1 MAAMAPDTAPFGC
14 MRLMNLCLIL
24 ARMAWSLDFLSSLT
38 RAERSSA
45 MLMPFVD
52 DPAGFGA
59 AIDEHPDALA
69 EIIARGGESAL
80 ATVADF
86 RTDAFAS
93 AGALPDGTVVVAD
106 QRFADWLRNPDNLGP
121 IIGKLATCPQV
132 TTITYDNSGR
142 PVAVAA
148 ATALT
153 GQLWPISPLVQQA
166 IDRGR
171 ATHVVLAFSPGGDC
185 WAAAARTC
193 GLAPS
198 ELRLLK
204 QLAVD
209 GDLRVACAAIRIAYE
224 TGRKLVASLLRK
236 TGCARQPDLI
246 RFALTVAAGT
256 IATPRFADATFAD
269 LFGLRLRQAQLARA
283 IATGSMR
290 KAAASRIGVSGARA
304 KADLKA
310 CFAAC
315 GVTSVVDLSRI
326 MAEVDALSALAEA
339 CDVTFHVP
347 GFASADPLRLIPRA
361 TGGGRIAICDHG
373 PSHGRPVLIFHTTT
387 GGRAQS
393 PTMLSALRQAGF
405 RAIVI
410 ERPGYGLTDFV
421 DGDIWDATAR
431 DVELALNTLGID
443 HAAILARGG
452 AQAAVVT
459 AAALGKR
466 ISGGVLLGPDPP
478 VELDSARSGM
488 MGRAKGWVYDTPAML
503 APLAAILSRRTSAD
517 QIARLM
523 RASVRGSAID
533 VAICDDAAEMEALVR
548 GGRQSAF
555 GMLGFVA
562 EHAALGSR
570 RPLPVIADGSRWSVL
585 FGAADPLF
593 RASDGEDYWRS
604 QIKGCTFEAIAG
616 GGRFLHASHVVH
628 VCSALERS
636 YAAG

>member
-1 MAAMAPDTAPFGC
+1 MK
-14 MRLMNLCLIL
+14 LQL
-24 ARMAWSLDFLSSLT
+24 AFASMSWSLNFLSSLK

-52 DPAGFGA
+52 DPDGFGA
-59 AIDEHPDALA
+59 AIDEHPSVLA
-69 EIIARGGESAL
+69 DIIARGGQAAM

-86 RTDAFAS
+86 HTDAFAC

-132 TTITYDNSGR
+132 TTITYDNCGR

-148 ATALT
+148 ATALK
-153 GQLWPISPLVQQA
+153 GQLWPISPVVQQA
-166 IDRGR
+166 IDRGL
-171 ATHVVLAFSPGGDC
+171 ATHVVLALSPGSDC
-185 WAAAARTC
+185 WQVAARAC
-193 GLAPS
+193 DLSPS
-198 ELRLLK
+198 ELKLLQRLS
-204 QLAVD
+204 VE
-209 GDLRVACAAIRIAYE
+209 GDLRTSCAAIGIAYE

-236 TGCARQPDLI
+236 TGSARQADLI
-246 RFALTVAAGT
+246 RFALTVAAGAIT
-256 IATPRFADATFAD
+256 PPRFADATFAD
-269 LFGLRLRQAQLARA
+269 LFGLRLRQAELARA
-283 IATGSMR
+283 IATGSVR
-290 KAAASRIGVSGARA
+290 KAAADRVGVSGARA

-326 MAEVDALSALAEA
+326 MAEVDALTALAEA
-339 CDVTFHVP
+339 CDVTFQVP
-347 GFASADPLRLIPRA
+347 GKASCDPLRLIPRA
-361 TGGGRIAICDHG
+361 TGGGRIAVSDHG
-373 PSHGRPVLIFHTTT
+373 PSGGRPVLIFHTTT

-393 PTMLSALRQAGF
+393 PKMLAALCQSGF

-421 DGDIWDATAR
+421 DGDIWHAAAR
-431 DVELALNTLGID
+431 DVEHVLNNLKID

-452 AQAAVVT
+452 AQPAVFT
-459 AAALGKR
+459 AALLGQR
-466 ISGGVLLGPDPP
+466 IAGGVLLGPDPP

-503 APLAAILSRRTSAD
+503 APLAAVLSRRTSAE

-533 VAICDDAAEMEALVR
+533 EAICDDPAEMDALVR

-555 GMLGFVA
+555 GMYGFVA

-570 RPLPVIADGSRWSVL
+570 RPLPEIGNGSRWSVL
-585 FGAADPLF
+585 FGAQDPLF
-593 RASDGEDYWRS
+593 CAADGQHYWRS
-604 QIKGCTFEAIAG
+604 QIKGCMFEEVAG
-616 GGRFLHASHVVH
+616 AGRFLHASHAPD
-628 VCSALERS
+628 VCAALERS
-636 YAAG
+636 FAVG